1 MFFEWWCRL
10 GKTTSDGKMTW
21 LVNRNEKRSEKT
33 KENDCFYS
41 MNEFF
46 WAKFQK
52 YIFLL
57 LGWFFRTF
65 FEKKKAFS
73 WMNNFLE
80 QTVFLNKQ
88 FYWTNDYTYWTIVKW
103 ETNYD
108 ENEWYFW
115 ERPKSIVMNY
125 YIKKETKSAIH
136 ERWSIFVKSMI

>member
-1 MFFEWWCRL
+1 MEKWLGSFTEMKNDRKKKLKKTIAFTHWTNFFEQNFKKKIFYC
-10 GKTTSDGKMTW
+10 SD
-21 LVNRNEKRSEKT
+21 
-33 KENDCFYS
+33 D
-41 MNEFF
+41 
-46 WAKFQK
+46 
-52 YIFLL
+52 
-57 LGWFFRTF
+57 F
-65 FEKKKAFS
+65 FEHFLKKRKLFPE
-73 WMNNFLE
+73 W
-80 QTVFLNKQ
+80 TIFLNKRFSWTNN